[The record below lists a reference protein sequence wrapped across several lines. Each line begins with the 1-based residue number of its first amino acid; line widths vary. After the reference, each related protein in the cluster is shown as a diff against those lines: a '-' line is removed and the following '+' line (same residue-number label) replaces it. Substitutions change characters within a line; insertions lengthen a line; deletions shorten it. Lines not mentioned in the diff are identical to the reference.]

1 MTPAVTRRRS
11 ARSFA
16 PAGGVPCN
24 AGWNFYATPRVYV
37 RMGDLERLEELA
49 NEHSDLTERLAKL
62 DAEMAATTAR
72 MRDAGDRRPRG
83 RTNCPAG
90 GQSER
95 QSRAISSRREQI
107 VCRRPPAF
115 SSVVS
120 APLHVPRPPARQ
132 GAGVCPPVQKRAG
145 TVIVSPATSTIPCS
159 TRKASAASASR
170 AGMSSSG
177 SSDTMNSR
185 NTVALLTGCNTN
197 RPNG

>member
-1 MTPAVTRRRS
+1 MPIRDIIAPRQTAEPNGPS
-11 ARSFA
+11 AR
-16 PAGGVPCN
+16 
-24 AGWNFYATPRVYV
+24 
-37 RMGDLERLEELA
+37 L
-49 NEHSDLTERLAKL
+49 SD
-62 DAEMAATTAR
+62 
-72 MRDAGDRRPRG
+72 
-83 RTNCPAG
+83 
-90 GQSER
+90 
-95 QSRAISSRREQI
+95 
-107 VCRRPPAF
+107 
-115 SSVVS
+115 
-120 APLHVPRPPARQ
+120 Q